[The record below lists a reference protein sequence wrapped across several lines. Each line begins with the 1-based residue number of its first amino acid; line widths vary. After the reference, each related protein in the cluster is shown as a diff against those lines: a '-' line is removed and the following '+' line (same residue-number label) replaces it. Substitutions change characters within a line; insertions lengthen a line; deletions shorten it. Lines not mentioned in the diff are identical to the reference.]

1 MKKLM
6 FFNRWD
12 NRLWGDDVVA
22 NPYFASISIVFAGI
36 IGATYASAGLLQQ
49 FDIIN
54 YKPEFATVLL
64 SLCLLTCLNIA
75 ESIMSAQTNKSAISR
90 SILVTVLIA
99 AFAGI
104 GFAGAVVLFI
114 VLFILFIL
122 FLLMLF
128 TSGIGKTVNVR
139 RTGTTLFGKERYEDD
154 MGRIYVSDDGG
165 ETVRR
170 E

>member
-12 NRLWGDDVVA
+12 NKLWGDDVVA
-22 NPYFASISIVFAGI
+22 NPYFASISILFAGI

-75 ESIMSAQTNKSAISR
+75 ESIMSAKTIEAAIFR
-90 SILVTVLIA
+90 SILVVIMIA
-99 AFAGI
+99 AFAGVGFI
-104 GFAGAVVLFI
+104 GIIVFALVLIVGFFI
-114 VLFILFIL
+114 M
-122 FLLMLF
+122 LMLN
-128 TSGIGKTVNVR
+128 GIRPTVNVR
-139 RTGTTLFGKERYEDD
+139 KTGTTLFGKERYEDD
-154 MGRIYVSDDGG
+154 MGRKYVSDDGG

>member
-12 NRLWGDDVVA
+12 NKLWGDDVVA

-36 IGATYASAGLLQQ
+36 IGATYASAGLLRQ

-75 ESIMSAQTNKSAISR
+75 ESIMSAKTIEAAIFR
-90 SILVTVLIA
+90 SILVVIMIA
-99 AFAGI
+99 AFAGVGFI
-104 GFAGAVVLFI
+104 GIIVFALVLIVGFFI
-114 VLFILFIL
+114 M
-122 FLLMLF
+122 LMLN
-128 TSGIGKTVNVR
+128 GIRQTVNVR
-139 RTGTTLFGKERYEDD
+139 KTGTTLFGKERYEDD
-154 MGRIYVSDDGG
+154 MGRKYVSDDGG

>member
-54 YKPEFATVLL
+54 YKPEFATVLS

-75 ESIMSAQTNKSAISR
+75 ESIMSAKTIEAAIFR
-90 SILVTVLIA
+90 SILVVIMIA
-99 AFAGI
+99 AFAGVGFI
-104 GFAGAVVLFI
+104 GIIVFALVLVVGFFI
-114 VLFILFIL
+114 M
-122 FLLMLF
+122 LML
-128 TSGIGKTVNVR
+128 SGIRQTVNVR
-139 RTGTTLFGKERYEDD
+139 KTGTTLSGKERYEDD
-154 MGRIYVSDDGG
+154 MGRKYVSDDGG

>member
-36 IGATYASAGLLQQ
+36 IGTTYASAGLLRQ

-75 ESIMSAQTNKSAISR
+75 ESIMSAKTIEAAIFR
-90 SILVTVLIA
+90 SILVVIMIA
-99 AFAGI
+99 AFAGVGFI
-104 GFAGAVVLFI
+104 GIIVFALVLIVGFFI
-114 VLFILFIL
+114 M
-122 FLLMLF
+122 LMLN
-128 TSGIGKTVNVR
+128 GIRQTVNVR
-139 RTGTTLFGKERYEDD
+139 KTGTTLSGKERYEDD
-154 MGRIYVSDDGG
+154 MGRKYVSDDGG